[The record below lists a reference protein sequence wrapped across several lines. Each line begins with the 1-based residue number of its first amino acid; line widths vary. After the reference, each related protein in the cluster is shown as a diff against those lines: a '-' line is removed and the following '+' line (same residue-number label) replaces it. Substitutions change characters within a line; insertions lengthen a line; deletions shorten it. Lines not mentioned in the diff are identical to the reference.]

1 MGAMC
6 PAEAPAGTAMLAAL
20 NREHIAK
27 RAGSANWSRTQA
39 VPADC
44 LCLRK
49 AMGLWPMA
57 GPALGPN
64 TLSFTERGMIGFP

>member
-1 MGAMC
+1 
-6 PAEAPAGTAMLAAL
+6 MLAAL
-20 NREHIAK
+20 SRKHIASA
-27 RAGSANWSRTQA
+27 AGLVNWSRTQA

-57 GPALGPN
+57 GPALGRN
-64 TLSFTERGMIGFP
+64 TQGSGRQISCSGARNT